1 MQHARPNRLRRAVAF
16 AVLAALLGLVSLT
29 VTQCTMVGDNLTGVG
44 VTRSGPTTCTKACND
59 LYDLLFKLESKRHQ
73 SEVDYCNSLS
83 GQEQQDC
90 KAVESARH
98 VAAKAQLTADKVACQ
113 DGCHHQGTGSAG

>member
-44 VTRSGPTTCTKACND
+44 VTRSGPTTCIKACND
-59 LYDLLFKLESKRHQ
+59 LYDLLYKLEVKRHQ
-73 SEVDYCNSLS
+73 AENDLCQLLPPGPEKNA
-83 GQEQQDC
+83 C
-90 KAVESARH
+90 
-98 VAAKAQLTADKVACQ
+98 LTAEAARELCPKARTVRGA
-113 DGCHHQGTGSAG
+113 GWSAERSYFPRRSR